1 MLRIKT
7 PQHKSHFLLTA
18 KNPHFVI
25 IPRKGCV
32 QRTLRFTFC
41 QNKNPMPENS
51 NPKNPIP
58 NAQPPKK
65 AKDRGMLLWAI
76 LQKLAVFARPYRS
89 LIVATL
95 ILTLIGSFIAQVN
108 AFVLRYTVDKLTAIL
123 KLPTLAVENTTIWQA
138 GIELLTVI
146 SVVLLVK
153 ELIYA
158 GVQFGQKFYGEKL
171 RINLSRDLSQ
181 KVVERILTY
190 RMGFYT
196 HPDNDSGKLQT
207 RIDLGVSSL
216 TRLVQNFFIDMLP
229 LFANAI
235 VALIVMFTA
244 NFWVG
249 LVGLII
255 VPIYFVISQ
264 KQAKR
269 LQGFRRQM
277 RYYRESKS
285 ERIISLINS
294 ITVIKSFVREPIEA
308 DKHFAI
314 QKEMTDN
321 QLKTR
326 GIGFVYDAVKT
337 FIEQIGVVAII
348 LLTAYFVLKGQM
360 TIGMIMFH
368 VLLFQN
374 VASPIRQ
381 LHRIYDEVND
391 ALTYAEGFFDI
402 LEDDE
407 AIETVAGV
415 KSSQAI
421 QGDIALK
428 NVDFTY
434 PNGHQALHD
443 VSFRIRP
450 NRITALVGLSGA
462 GKSTIINLLVK
473 FYEPTHGQI
482 LLDGVDL
489 QDYDTHALRHKIGL
503 VLQKNHIFGGTIAEN
518 IRYGDLNATQADI
531 ERSARQ
537 ASIHEQI
544 IQLPNGYQSE
554 AKSLSG
560 GQQQRIALARMFLK
574 NPPIVFLDE
583 PTASLDAIASQQ
595 IKHSLDLI
603 KKDRTVIIVS
613 HNIAQIIDAD
623 DLVVIENG
631 QVVEVGTHEE
641 LYVKKGKYFE
651 IFNAMSDSL
660 NLDKITQT
668 LSGE

>member
-1 MLRIKT
+1 MPPASPASSSPPL
-7 PQHKSHFLLTA
+7 
-18 KNPHFVI
+18 
-25 IPRKGCV
+25 PR
-32 QRTLRFTFC
+32 Q
-41 QNKNPMPENS
+41 
-51 NPKNPIP
+51 
-58 NAQPPKK
+58 APKK
-65 AKDRGMLLWAI
+65 AKERGILLWAI
-76 LQKLAVFARPYRS
+76 LQKLAVFARPYRH
-89 LIVATL
+89 LVIATL
-95 ILTLIGSFIAQVN
+95 ILTVIGSFTAQVN
-108 AFVLRYTVDKLTAIL
+108 AFVLRYTVDELTNIV
-123 KLPTLAVENTTIWQA
+123 KLPNADIWQA
-138 GIELLTVI
+138 GFHLLTLI
-146 SVVLLVK
+146 SGVLLTK
-153 ELIYA
+153 EIIYA

-190 RMGFYT
+190 KMAFYT
-196 HPDNDSGKLQT
+196 SPENDSGKLQT

-235 VALIVMFTA
+235 VALIVMFSA
-244 NFWVG
+244 NVWVG
-249 LVGLII
+249 MVGLII

-264 KQAKR
+264 KQANR
-269 LQGFRRQM
+269 LQGFRREM
-277 RYYRESKS
+277 RRYRESKS

-326 GIGFVYDAVKT
+326 GIGFIYDAIKS
-337 FIEQIGVVAII
+337 FIEQIGVVVII

-360 TIGMIMFH
+360 TIGMVMFH

-374 VASPIRQ
+374 VAAPIRQ

-402 LEDDE
+402 LEDDSQ
-407 AIETVAGV
+407 IENITGMKPHHIVG
-415 KSSQAI
+415 KI
-421 QGDIALK
+421 ELK
-428 NVDFTY
+428 HVDFTY
-434 PNGHQALHD
+434 PNGNQALHD
-443 VSFRIRP
+443 VSFSIRP

-462 GKSTIINLLVK
+462 GKSTIINLLDK
-473 FYEPTHGQI
+473 FYEPTSGVI
-482 LLDGVDL
+482 LLDGKDL
-489 QDYDTHALRHKIGL
+489 QSYDTHALRQQIGL
-503 VLQKNHIFGGTIAEN
+503 VLQKNHIFSGTVEEN
-518 IRYGDLNATQADI
+518 IRYGDLNASHEQVITA
-531 ERSARQ
+531 AKK
-537 ASIHEQI
+537 AAIHEQI
-544 IQLPNGYQSE
+544 LSLNKGYDSD
-554 AKSLSG
+554 AKGLSG

-603 KKDRTVIIVS
+603 KQDRTVIIVS

-631 QVVEVGTHEE
+631 RVVETGTHEE

-660 NLDKITQT
+660 NLDKISQT
-668 LSGE
+668 LNHGMV

>member
-1 MLRIKT
+1 MPNT
-7 PQHKSHFLLTA
+7 H
-18 KNPHFVI
+18 
-25 IPRKGCV
+25 
-32 QRTLRFTFC
+32 
-41 QNKNPMPENS
+41 QNKPSAQNPNDETDNLKVIRT
-51 NPKNPIP
+51 PKS
-58 NAQPPKK
+58 KRE
-65 AKDRGMLLWAI
+65 RGAI
-76 LQKLAVFARPYRS
+76 LWQIIKKLAVFAQPYRS
-89 LIVATL
+89 MIIATL
-95 ILTLIGSFIAQVN
+95 LLTVIGSFAAQVN
-108 AFVLRYTVDKLTAIL
+108 AFVLRYTVDELTAII
-123 KLPTLAVENTTIWQA
+123 KLANPWQK
-138 GIELLTVI
+138 GFQLLTII
-146 SVVLLVK
+146 SVVLLLK
-153 ELIYA
+153 ELVYA
-158 GVQFGQKFYGEKL
+158 AINFGQKYYGEKI

-196 HPDNDSGKLQT
+196 SPENDSGKLQT

-244 NFWVG
+244 NVWVG

-264 KQAKR
+264 KQATR

-277 RYYRESKS
+277 RYYRETKS
-285 ERIISLINS
+285 ERVISLINS

-308 DKHFAI
+308 DKHYDI

-326 GIGFVYDAVKT
+326 GIGFIYDAIKT
-337 FIEQIGVVAII
+337 FIEQIGIVAII

-402 LEDDE
+402 LEADDE
-407 AIETVAGV
+407 IEDV
-415 KSSQAI
+415 KGI
-421 QGDIALK
+421 NPLK
-428 NVDFTY
+428 DGKNIHGGIELRHVNFTY
-434 PNGHQALHD
+434 PNGNQALHD

-473 FYEPTHGQI
+473 FYQPTSGQI
-482 LLDGVDL
+482 LFDGQDL
-489 QDYDTHALRHKIGL
+489 QAYDTHALRQEIGL
-503 VLQKNHIFGGTIAEN
+503 VLQKNHIFGGTIEEN
-518 IRYGDLNATQADI
+518 IRYGNLNATQAEI
-531 ERSARQ
+531 ETAAKK

-544 IQLPNGYQSE
+544 IGLKDGYHSE

-603 KKDRTVIIVS
+603 KQDRTVIIVS

-623 DLVVIENG
+623 DLVVIEQG
-631 QVVEVGTHEE
+631 RVVETGTHEA
-641 LYVKKGKYFE
+641 LYAKQGKYFE

-668 LSGE
+668 LGHDH